1 MEYKPT
7 MSFNIKLTE
16 QMSRDLHTIKEKF
29 GGKISNS
36 RVFHHLL
43 ASFLLKNDEILQ
55 EIDKKTERIKELEF
69 KIKSMDSRK
78 LELKRKAD
86 KLNDSIRDINMVR
99 SFRKQIIKELGN
111 DISKSDIDDMI
122 YNFLVSGLEAYRES
136 SDNISGEI
144 WGDEIDFGN
153 DLYVDH
159 W

>member
-1 MEYKPT
+1 
-7 MSFNIKLTE
+7 
-16 QMSRDLHTIKEKF
+16 
-29 GGKISNS
+29 
-36 RVFHHLL
+36 L
-43 ASFLLKNDEILQ
+43 AAKYQIVE
-55 EIDKKTERIKELEF
+55 
-69 KIKSMDSRK
+69 
-78 LELKRKAD
+78 
-86 KLNDSIRDINMVR
+86 LNDSIRDINMVR